1 MKRLILILIL
11 AATSTA
17 SASTEYLRPTAD
29 ATSSSSALK
38 SATCAGTATNQ
49 SSSSNSA
56 VYTGKSG
63 IGPTGSADGQSA
75 TTDSTTGFYKMRGF
89 TTWQSTTNTY
99 TALTVSIS
107 IKCATVNNDA
117 VQARCGAAYSTNGG
131 SAWTNLYTYAS
142 TSTGN
147 DTQTTYTVT
156 ITGTALSSVQIG
168 VCALVN
174 ADSLGDGLTSTVTIY
189 DIWTAGTY
197 TGSTSHARPWLL
209 SELDEKIWRM
219 EYPWRRE
226 WV

>member
-1 MKRLILILIL
+1 MKGLIAAILL
-11 AATSTA
+11 CA
-17 SASTEYLRPTAD
+17 SSVCWGATEYLRPTAD

-63 IGPTGSADGQSA
+63 IGPTGSSGGQSA
-75 TTDSTTGFYKMRGF
+75 TTNSTTGFYTMRSF

-117 VQARCGAAYSTNGG
+117 VQARCGAAYSTDGG
-131 SAWTNLYTYAS
+131 SSWTNLYTYAS

-174 ADSLGDGLTSTVTIY
+174 ADSLGNGITSTVTTY
-189 DIWTAGTY
+189 DIWTA
-197 TGSTSHARPWLL
+197 AP
-209 SELDEKIWRM
+209 I
-219 EYPWRRE
+219 RE
-226 WV
+226 VQVTRTLGC